1 MSGVHSVLLLLSLKT
16 RRCQTQYYYRGLFWP
31 ISWHVRPTHAA
42 VYSFRKPHN
51 EHIKGCIIEI
61 KSSTNYCKE
70 ERCYKWNLFESFWYW
85 KFSWQ
90 QQGFCNSF
98 PGLGTERLPGTEIWR
113 RKIEEALQSK
123 ESGHSHDNVGGLLG
137 VVRLLGGRVRQAG
150 EVVLIWWN
158 LT

>member
-1 MSGVHSVLLLLSLKT
+1 MSGVHSVLLSLKT
-16 RRCQTQYYYRGLFWP
+16 RGARPSTSTGVCFDRYRDTWGQLTRQSTLSGNLTMTTLKAQQ
-31 ISWHVRPTHAA
+31 IIA
-42 VYSFRKPHN
+42 RKRDVTN
-51 EHIKGCIIEI
+51 ETCL
-61 KSSTNYCKE
+61 SPFDN
-70 ERCYKWNLFESFWYW
+70 W

-98 PGLGTERLPGTEIWR
+98 PGLGTERLPGTESWR
-113 RKIEEALQSK
+113 REIEEALQSK

>member
-1 MSGVHSVLLLLSLKT
+1 MSGVHPVLLSSKT

-51 EHIKGCIIEI
+51 GNIEGCIIEN
-61 KSSTNYCKE
+61 KSPTKYCKE
-70 ERCYKWNLFESFWYW
+70 DVTNETWFLLR

-98 PGLGTERLPGTEIWR
+98 PGLGTERLPETESWR
-113 RKIEEALQSK
+113 RKIEKALQSK

-150 EVVLIWWN
+150 KVVLIWWN